1 MFVLTLPVSLP
12 IWIGLVLIA
21 FLMLSV
27 LSAIKPLRAFWSDP
41 PTQRRSYHYYGSHRI
56 RKEGEASDVEDAS
69 DVERALWVH
78 RQENVAS
85 LRRSR

>member
-12 IWIGLVLIA
+12 IWIGLVLIT

-41 PTQRRSYHYYGSHRI
+41 PAPRRSYHYYGSHRV
-56 RKEGEASDVEDAS
+56 RKDDEDS